1 MQMLDARDPILRGQA
16 AAPAGLDDLV
26 LEAEPQP
33 VVRVS
38 VVQGPFNAL
47 VLVRGTLAA
56 GAVDTDGIVAVRTN
70 FVLTGF
76 DPDAPFKHS
85 STAALRQAG
94 GAEIDAIDHGYFDE
108 TGRWVLLVR
117 GDILRRRGAFELT
130 SWVMC
135 REEPPAKPAHGTE
148 DRLAFRSYPFFVPPK
163 PPAPVDPW
171 AQAMTR
177 LFPRRPDTRS
187 AA

>member
-1 MQMLDARDPILRGQA
+1 MQMLDARDPILRG
-16 AAPAGLDDLV
+16 PAGLDDLV
-26 LEAEPQP
+26 LEAALQP

-38 VVQGPFNAL
+38 VVQGPYNAL

-56 GAVDTDGIVAVRTN
+56 GAVETDAIHAVRTN
-70 FVLTGF
+70 FAPAGF

-85 STAALRQAG
+85 STAALHQAG
-94 GAEIDAIDHGYFDE
+94 GEIDVIDHGYFDE

-117 GDILRRRGAFELT
+117 GDSLRGQGAIELT

-135 REEPPAKPAHGTE
+135 REEVPASTPAGPDE
-148 DRLAFRSYPFFVPPK
+148 RLAFRSYPFFVPPK
-163 PPAPVDPW
+163 PPEPVDPW
-171 AQAMTR
+171 ARAMTR
-177 LFPRRPDTRS
+177 LFPRRPDAAARS

>member
-1 MQMLDARDPILRGQA
+1 MQMLDARDPILRGPA
-16 AAPAGLDDLV
+16 AAPAGLDDPV
-26 LEAEPQP
+26 LEAEPLP
-33 VVRVS
+33 VVRVA
-38 VVQGPFNAL
+38 VQGPAPFNAL

-70 FVLTGF
+70 FVPAGF
-76 DPDAPFKHS
+76 DPEAPFKHS

-135 REEPPAKPAHGTE
+135 REEVSTPARPE
-148 DRLAFRSYPFFVPPK
+148 ERLAFRSYPFFVPPK
-163 PPAPVDPW
+163 PPEPVDPW
-171 AQAMTR
+171 ARAVTR
-177 LFPRRPDTRS
+177 LFPRRPDARS

>member
-1 MQMLDARDPILRGQA
+1 MQMLDARDPILRG
-16 AAPAGLDDLV
+16 PAGLDGLV
-26 LEAEPQP
+26 LEAELQP

-56 GAVDTDGIVAVRTN
+56 GAVETDAIHAVRTN
-70 FVLTGF
+70 FMLAGF

-108 TGRWVLLVR
+108 TGRWVLLIR

-135 REEPPAKPAHGTE
+135 REEAPGKVD

-163 PPAPVDPW
+163 PPEPVDPW
-171 AQAMTR
+171 ARAMTR
-177 LFPRRPDTRS
+177 LFPRRPDAATRS